1 MILTSHVTHTLVIWG
16 KMMQNIH
23 IWLKHFMLKR
33 SRSRSLTKLRREMRY
48 VLTHRWVS
56 AFSCTEGIHNVSA
69 IVDKLFV
76 VWACWPLRVFIETQM
91 MILLMLIFPLQ
102 FLLQLIWWLWC
113 KQERNLGNSYSCF
126 HSTDCDESN
135 KSLHHFYTTRSHL
148 KLFIHDR
155 NI

>member
-91 MILLMLIFPLQ
+91 MILLMLIFPLLLSSETVHCGFNSLTQ
-102 FLLQLIWWLWC
+102 FFCNFPLVFTVWL
-113 KQERNLGNSYSCF
+113 NL
-126 HSTDCDESN
+126 HA
-135 KSLHHFYTTRSHL
+135 
-148 KLFIHDR
+148 
-155 NI
+155 